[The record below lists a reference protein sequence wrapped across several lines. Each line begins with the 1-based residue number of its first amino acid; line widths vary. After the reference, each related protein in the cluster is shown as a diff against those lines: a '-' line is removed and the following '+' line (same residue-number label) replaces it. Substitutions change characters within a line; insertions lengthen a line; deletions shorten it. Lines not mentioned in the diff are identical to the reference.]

1 MPKMCQ
7 PSGFNSLKKK
17 KPTHTHPPKLK
28 KNNNPK
34 TNPKTIKPKETE
46 ISDKRFEGKN
56 IPL

>member
-17 KPTHTHPPKLK
+17 PHTHTPSEIKK
-28 KNNNPK
+28 KNPK
-34 TNPKTIKPKETE
+34 NPKTIKPKETE
-46 ISDKRFEGKN
+46 ISDKRFKGKN

>member
-1 MPKMCQ
+1 MPKMSQ

-17 KPTHTHPPKLK
+17 QKNTHTPSEIK
-28 KNNNPK
+28 KTPK

-46 ISDKRFEGKN
+46 ISDKKFKGKN

>member
-17 KPTHTHPPKLK
+17 KTHTHTPSEIKKKPPK
-28 KNNNPK
+28 
-34 TNPKTIKPKETE
+34 NPKTIKPKETE
-46 ISDKRFEGKN
+46 ISDKRFKGKN